1 VDQETQPRPAAQ
13 NIALVSPPWPLYT
26 RPSIQL
32 GTLKAF
38 VRSRFPQV
46 GVSAHHFYLQVAE
59 AIGFRLYHSISERT
73 WLAEAV
79 YAALLFPDQVD
90 RMARL
95 FRREAGGAPE
105 LRRLDI
111 RRLASRVKAVSEAW
125 ISATDWSSVR
135 VVGFSSV
142 LCQLTACLYLVRRL
156 KERCPHLTTVVGGSA
171 FSLPSGAAAL
181 RLFPHIDAVVY
192 GEGELPLAHLVQ
204 HLAVEDR
211 RLEELPPANGILTR
225 GAAEDQESGRG
236 FFQLENLD
244 HLPLPDFDDYFETLS
259 GLGAAN
265 RFFPTLPVEF
275 SRGCWWQRGASGC
288 DFCNLNLQ
296 WRGYRSKSEGR
307 VVAEI
312 DQLTRRHRVLS
323 LAITDNVLPKES
335 TGDILRG
342 LAGLNRDTALFAEIR
357 ATTPLAELELM
368 RAAGMC
374 KVQVG
379 IEALSTCLLR
389 KLHKGTTAIQNLEIM
404 KHCEALGIAN
414 LSNLILHFPLSD
426 GQDVDETLHT
436 MEFAGPFRPPKAVG
450 FWLGLGSPVWRN
462 PSAYGIRT
470 VANHPNWS
478 KIFPPAIVR
487 SLPLMVQSYQGQASA
502 QRRLWKPVQARLKA
516 WAASYESLQA
526 GPLADPILSY
536 RDGGEFMII
545 RERRL
550 GGDTANHRLE
560 GASRQIYLFCGHHRP
575 LKQVI
580 ERFPHVAADKISSFL
595 EKMRAERLMFAE
607 NGHFLSLA
615 APLRNR
621 ESITITYRCAPEIG
635 GT

>member
-1 VDQETQPRPAAQ
+1 MDIETQPAPAPR

-38 VRSRFPQV
+38 MRSRFPQV
-46 GVSAHHFYLQVAE
+46 VASAHHLYVQVAE
-59 AIGFRLYHSISERT
+59 AIGYRLYHAISERT
-73 WLAEAV
+73 WLAETV
-79 YAALLFPDQVD
+79 YGALLYPDQVEG
-90 RMARL
+90 MARL
-95 FRREAGGAPE
+95 FHREAGGAPE
-105 LRRLDI
+105 LQRLDV
-111 RRLASRVKAVSEAW
+111 RRLAARVKAVSEEW

-135 VVGFSSV
+135 LVGFSSV
-142 LCQLTACLYLVRRL
+142 LCQLTACLYLIQRL
-156 KERCPHLTTVVGGSA
+156 KKRCPHLTMVVGGSA

-181 RLFPHIDAVVY
+181 RLFPPIDAVVY

-204 HLAVEDR
+204 HHVVEDLPLR
-211 RLEELPPANGILTR
+211 ELPPANGILIR
-225 GAAEDQESGRG
+225 GTSEAQETGRG

-259 GLGAAN
+259 GFSPSK

-275 SRGCWWQRGASGC
+275 SRGCWWQRQGGTGC

-296 WRGYRSKSEGR
+296 WRGYRSKSAGR

-323 LAITDNVLPKES
+323 LAITDNVLPQES

-342 LAGLNRDTALFAEIR
+342 LAGLNRDLDLFAETR

-368 RAAGMC
+368 RAAGLR

-379 IEALSTCLLR
+379 IEALSTRLLR

-404 KHCEALGIAN
+404 KHCETLGIAN

-426 GQDVDETLHT
+426 EQDIKETLHT
-436 MEFAGPFRPPKAVG
+436 MDFAGPFRPPKPIG

-462 PSAYGIRT
+462 PNAYGIRT

-487 SLPLMVQSYQGQASA
+487 SLPLMVQGFRGHASV
-502 QRRLWKPVQARLKA
+502 QRRLWKPVQTRLKA
-516 WAASYESLQA
+516 WATSYEKLQS
-526 GPLADPILSY
+526 GPLAEPILSY
-536 RDGGEFMII
+536 RDGGEFIII

-560 GASRQIYLFCGHHRP
+560 GTSRQIYLFCEHHRP
-575 LKQVI
+575 LKQI
-580 ERFPHVAADKISSFL
+580 IDRFPQVAADKITSFL
-595 EKMRAERLMFAE
+595 EKMSAEHLMFAE

-615 APLRNR
+615 APLRNQEAIR
-621 ESITITYRCAPEIG
+621 IT
-635 GT
+635 